1 MSLDPDQLE
10 ISSLINDNTGQSV
23 SLDAFPT
30 WNDDNCSQIAVT
42 WEDDVF
48 EVVPDACFKIIRHWK
63 LIDWCQYDPV
73 TGCGLWEYTQTIKVL
88 DDVEPEFPNCED
100 VTICDTAAVGCTG
113 LADLVLEV
121 QECTPDDML
130 KASYKIFAFEDA
142 DEPDFCNNFVDLD
155 VQINEITNRAT
166 VTRTGVITSPVP
178 VVGGDVIQYTTDGGA
193 TFRTYTSPFLL
204 PDDLNDVLII
214 RTVQY
219 EDGCDTDITFYGL
232 SLDATRYYPFGTHRI
247 QWYVED
253 MCGNWNTCDI
263 DFTVEDCKKPSPV
276 CINGLSSVV
285 MPVNGVV
292 NIAAEAFDA
301 ASFDNCD
308 TDLDF
313 RIWHPIMDSS
323 FYMDQSNDWE
333 RPTASSTGDDV
344 LENLPVEAFFN
355 CPAITNGE
363 SETFIVEIYVVDDF
377 GNWDFCTTFITIDDN
392 DDVCNGISSSV
403 VIAGAI
409 SNESDEAVDNVDVR
423 LQGGILGQMDITQ
436 QNDELGHFAFSGL
449 PMSQNWEVSS
459 QRNDDHLNGVTTYD
473 LALIQRHI
481 LGLES
486 LDTPYKLIAADA
498 DDNGNINIL
507 DIVDLRKLILGLY
520 NELPSNQ
527 SWRFVDANATFPA
540 GLTQPPADYPELVS
554 YVGVSISMMGT
565 DFVAVKIGD
574 VNGSATP
581 NDAVAG
587 DTRNLTESL
596 IFSIDDQAVTEGEVV
611 SVDVKSSNFDAI
623 IGYQFTLAFD
633 NSLLQY
639 VGVEAGALNVTEANF
654 GLHLLDRGIMTT
666 SWNDVN
672 GINVDADEVLFTL
685 VFKANTD
692 GKISNALNA
701 NSARTVAEAYSQAN
715 GIVDVALEFN
725 TDQGVIKSDA
735 FALYQ
740 NTPNP
745 FVEST
750 IIGFVLPEAAEAT
763 LTIYDLTGRVLRTID
778 GAYAKGYN
786 QVTLNRSGFGS
797 AGVLYYQLDTEGYTA
812 TKKMIV
818 AE

>member
-48 EVVPDACFKIIRHWK
+48 EVVPDACFKILRHWK

-100 VTICDTAAVGCTG
+100 VTFCDSAAVGCTG

-130 KASYKIFAFEDA
+130 KASYRIFAFEDA

-166 VTRTGVITSPVP
+166 VTRTGVINSPVP

-204 PDDLNDVLII
+204 PDEQNDVLII

-276 CINGLSSVV
+276 CLGISSVL

-292 NIAAEAFDA
+292 ELDARYFDA
-301 ASFDNCD
+301 ASFDNCTSNEDLIFSFSSD
-308 TDLDF
+308 TTETTMEFTCDDLGTNEVT
-313 RIWHPIMDSS
+313 IWVTD
-323 FYMDQSNDWE
+323 
-333 RPTASSTGDDV
+333 
-344 LENLPVEAFFN
+344 EN
-355 CPAITNGE
+355 
-363 SETFIVEIYVVDDF
+363 
-377 GNWDFCTTFITIDDN
+377 GNQDFCSTFVIIDDN
-392 DDVCNGISSSV
+392 NQVCGDISST
-403 VIAGAI
+403 IAGWI
-409 SNESDEAVDNVDVR
+409 ETEMGESVADVLVNVESPMNVPSYTTTEDG
-423 LQGGILGQMDITQ
+423 LFHFYDLDDF
-436 QNDELGHFAFSGL
+436 NDYEIV
-449 PMSQNWEVSS
+449 PNKNV
-459 QRNDDHLNGVTTYD
+459 NPLNGVTTYD

-481 LGLES
+481 LQIDY
-486 LDTPYKLIAADA
+486 LDSAYKLIAADA
-498 DDNGNINIL
+498 NNDEQINIL
-507 DIVDLRKLILGLY
+507 DIIDIRKLILGLTDEFT
-520 NELPSNQ
+520 NNT
-527 SWRFVDANATFPA
+527 SWRFVDADQTFPG
-540 GLTQPPADYPELVS
+540 GLTTVPSDINE
-554 YVGVSISMMGT
+554 SIMYQGLYEDQMET
-565 DFVAVKIGD
+565 DFIGVKVGD
-574 VNGSATP
+574 VNNSAEG
-581 NDAVAG
+581 NDAAAG
-587 DTRNLTESL
+587 DSRNLEDALKFISGN
-596 IFSIDDQAVTEGEVV
+596 IEFEAGQEVRM
-611 SVDVKSSNFDAI
+611 DVRAANFEQVL
-623 IGYQFTLAFD
+623 GYQFTFGFD
-633 NSLLQY
+633 ISKLRFEQI
-639 VGVEAGALNVTEANF
+639 VPGVLDVTDGNF
-654 GLHLLDRGIMTT
+654 GTHQSTRGFIST

-672 GINVDADEVLFTL
+672 PISYASDDILFTIVFTGLENGSLKSSINV
-685 VFKANTD
+685 
-692 GKISNALNA
+692 
-701 NSARTVAEAYSQAN
+701 NSAITMTEAYNAQGSLMNVEIGFEEN
-715 GIVDVALEFN
+715 GLIESDV
-725 TDQGVIKSDA
+725 

-740 NTPNP
+740 NNPNP
-745 FVEST
+745 FIET
-750 IIGFVLPEAAEAT
+750 TWIGFNLPEAADAT
-763 LTIYDLTGRVLRTID
+763 FTIFDVTGRTVKQFD
-778 GAYAKGYN
+778 GDYSKGFN
-786 QVTLNRSGFGS
+786 QIQLDKSDIGS
-797 AGVLYYQLDTEGYTA
+797 PGVYYYQLQTEGYSA
-812 TKKMIV
+812 TKKMVI
-818 AE
+818 E